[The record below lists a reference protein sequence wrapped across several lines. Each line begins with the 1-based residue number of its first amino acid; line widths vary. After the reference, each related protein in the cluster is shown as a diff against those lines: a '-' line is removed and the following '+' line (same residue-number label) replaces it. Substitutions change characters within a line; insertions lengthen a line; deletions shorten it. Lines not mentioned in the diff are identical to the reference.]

1 MIDPSLRRK
10 KTGDILCDVGKY
22 LLTVIP
28 FTYFMSD
35 RPSIIYVLLA
45 TAIAG
50 VAFVTFGVYLTSIG
64 HESITGNSKR
74 RKVKILRNSVFIIEE
89 QKDFEK

>member
-1 MIDPSLRRK
+1 MIDSSLRRK

-50 VAFVTFGVYLTSIG
+50 VAFVTFGVYLSSIG
-64 HESITGNSKR
+64 HESITGSSKR

-89 QKDFEK
+89 QKDSEK